1 MLTTYKVDM
10 AMALEHMAAR
20 EGLSVHQ
27 FKEATVAML
36 TTYKVD
42 MAMALE
48 HIWQQ
53 GRGYQ
58 YTSSKKQQKRER
70 TYHDDEGHLTRVTT
84 SMRISNLNA

>member
-42 MAMALE
+42 MAMAWSIYGSKGGVISTPVQRSNRSE
-48 HIWQQ
+48 
-53 GRGYQ
+53 RG
-58 YTSSKKQQKRER
+58 
-70 TYHDDEGHLTRVTT
+70 LIMM
-84 SMRISNLNA
+84 MRAT